1 MATPRLSDPV
11 LLVIAAFSRHIAAV
25 EWAQDRLSRLF
36 GPLAFVSIPFEFTQ
50 TRYYEPEMGA
60 GLRKYFFVMNE
71 LVNPDG
77 LADFKLQTNAL
88 EAEVARS
95 GRFPEHRPLNLDPG
109 LLSLGKFVLATTK
122 DQSHRIPLRNGIHA
136 EVTLRFQAGRFEP
149 WPWTYA
155 DYQLPYVRQF
165 LGEAREWFRQ
175 RLKEQAHSLNRQP

>member
-1 MATPRLSDPV
+1 MATPRPIDPA

-25 EWAQDRLSRLF
+25 EWAQDRLRHFL
-36 GPLAFVSIPFEFTQ
+36 GPIALVSIPFEFTQ

-60 GLRKYFFVMNE
+60 GLRKYFLVMND
-71 LVNPDG
+71 LVAPEG

-88 EAEVARS
+88 EAELARS
-95 GRFPEHRPLNLDPG
+95 GRFPEQRPLNLDPG

-122 DQSHRIPLRNGIHA
+122 DQSHRIPLRDGIHA

-155 DYQLPYVRQF
+155 DYQLPFVQQF
-165 LGEAREWFRQ
+165 LAEAREWYRQ
-175 RLKEQAHSLNRQP
+175 RLREQAHPLNRQA